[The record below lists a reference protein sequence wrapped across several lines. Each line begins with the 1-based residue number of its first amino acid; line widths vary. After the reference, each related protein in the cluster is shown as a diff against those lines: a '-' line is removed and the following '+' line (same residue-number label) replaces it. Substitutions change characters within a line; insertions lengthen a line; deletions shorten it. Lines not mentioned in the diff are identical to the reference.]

1 MENKRRDFLK
11 LSGLASLGLVGT
23 GLVGFKENNSPETL
37 DPAQYL
43 KPNRH
48 ATI

>member
-23 GLVGFKENNSPETL
+23 GLVGFKEIIH
-37 DPAQYL
+37 Q
-43 KPNRH
+43 KR
-48 ATI
+48 